1 MREGIKNKIV
11 FIMNTNSFM
20 NNIVSGTTVGLWTR
34 FYAEN
39 LSLTWTQAQ
48 NVVWVATMFIMGHL
62 TQNLNCRKWIFNH
75 FLWFNIIS
83 TVIDLTSIIIF
94 SLTGDAR
101 LLLLGDT
108 LSVMTIYITECVYNE
123 MFSANFSGNE
133 RGDVSARR
141 TKWSTGGTLISMVG
155 SMLIAILVVGD
166 NKVPTDI
173 LLVSQILMWVVS
185 VYTTARVCVQWK
197 LSRIS
202 VYRMWR
208 DQ

>member
-1 MREGIKNKIV
+1 MKEGIKNKIV

-20 NNIVSGTTVGLWTR
+20 NNVVSGTTVGLWTR

-62 TQNLNCRKWIFNH
+62 TQNLKCRKWIFNH
-75 FLWFNIIS
+75 FLWFNVVSVI
-83 TVIDLTSIIIF
+83 IDLSSIIIF

-141 TKWSTGGTLISMVG
+141 TKWSTGGTLISMLG

-166 NKVPTDI
+166 NKVPADI
-173 LLVSQILMWVVS
+173 LLVSQIMMWVVS